1 MTAILKFG
9 QGGMGYVYPQH
20 LKSECEEEM
29 IGARQGEVS
38 GVVMEGWGA
47 R

>member
-1 MTAILKFG
+1 M
-9 QGGMGYVYPQH
+9 
-20 LKSECEEEM
+20 SEKEYMLYGLCLSTTPKKCEEEM

-47 R
+47 Q